1 MNLLATDKLKVAV
14 SSRQVAVFLCLL
26 GALLR
31 FWDLGNYSITA
42 DELSVLER
50 IRFGS
55 FSELILHGVVPDFH
69 PAGVQVFMYYYCKLA
84 GTGEWAIRFPFF
96 LCGTL
101 SLPLIYLICRNWFG
115 NVSAIFS
122 LGVCSVSQ
130 LFIVYSRLARPYA
143 PGLFFCLLTVWF
155 LQLISSESNDRKLI
169 GYSIAAALSM
179 VAAMYTHYL
188 AFFFAGLTGLTGIF
202 LLGKKTRIYWILS
215 GLLASLLFVPHIN
228 LFILQTG
235 YGGVGGP
242 DGWLS
247 VPDLSFF
254 TEFIAYFFN
263 HSLLV
268 AFILL
273 ISAGMLSLMYA
284 PDKPRISMLIVCL
297 IWGLLPP
304 VFFYVYSLKVNPILQ
319 ISGLIFSSPFLVFA
333 CTSFMPRTF
342 TLFHRWLSIL
352 LFSFLALFTV
362 YGKHFYAR
370 RFFGEY
376 RALAAYAENA
386 DKVFGKGK
394 ITHALNVESAF
405 FGTYSLR
412 HFAHPP
418 VYAFYR
424 ITQKDSLALFRKVV
438 DEASTDYFSF
448 AWSNLVNPYETL
460 DLIREKYPCLVE
472 RRWLYN
478 AEWYLF
484 AKAGK
489 GFSEDLPQLSFSVP
503 CDSNNLLNEKNP
515 YGPTFEKPIKEA
527 YVSSG
532 QLVSCMADVMIRG
545 SIQGTELVMEV
556 KRGNEVVYWRS
567 SSAQAFGLES
577 GKRRNIYFSG
587 RIPPSVRQ
595 DDLLRFY
602 IWQHE
607 KAEVKIYRM
616 QIHSFP
622 GNPGLYDFT
631 LDR

>member
-1 MNLLATDKLKVAV
+1 MNFPGIDKLKEPA
-14 SSRQVAVFLCLL
+14 SSRQVAIFLCLL

-42 DELSVLER
+42 DELSVLDR

-101 SLPLIYLICRNWFG
+101 ALPLIYLICRNWFG
-115 NVSAIFS
+115 DVSAIFS
-122 LGVCSVSQ
+122 LGICSVSQ
-130 LFIVYSRLARPYA
+130 LFVVYSRLARPYA
-143 PGLFFCLLTVWF
+143 PGLFFCLLVVWF
-155 LQLISSESNDRKLI
+155 LQLILSEDKDRKLM
-169 GYSIAAALSM
+169 GYAIAAALAM

-188 AFFFAGLTGLTGIF
+188 AFFFVALTGISGLF
-202 LLGKKTRIYWILS
+202 LLGRKSRLYWMLS

-254 TEFIAYFFN
+254 NDFTTYFFN
-263 HSLLV
+263 HSLLI
-268 AFILL
+268 AFL
-273 ISAGMLSLMYA
+273 IVTSIVLMSTFFA
-284 PDKPRISMLIVCL
+284 TGKPSISGLMVCL

-304 VFFYVYSLKVNPILQ
+304 VFFYVYSIKVNPILQ
-319 ISGLIFSSPFLVFA
+319 ISGLIFSTPFLVFGF
-333 CTSFMPRTF
+333 TSRMPRTF
-342 TLFHRWLSIL
+342 TLFHQWFSVI
-352 LFSFLALFTV
+352 LFSLISLITV
-362 YGKHFYAR
+362 YGKNFYAR

-376 RALAAYAENA
+376 RALSAYAENA

-394 ITHALNVESAF
+394 ITHTLNVESAF

-412 HFAHPP
+412 HFSHPP
-418 VYAFYR
+418 EYVFYAIPQR
-424 ITQKDSLALFRKVV
+424 DSLASFRKSV
-438 DEASTDYFSF
+438 DNATTDYFSF

-478 AEWYLF
+478 SEWYLF

-503 CDSNNLLNEKNP
+503 CDSNVLLSEKNP
-515 YGPTFEKPIKEA
+515 YGPTFEKPVKDV
-527 YVSSG
+527 YVSAG
-532 QLVSCMADVMIRG
+532 QIVTCMVDIMVNG
-545 SIQGTELVMEV
+545 TLQGTELVMEV

-567 SSAQAFGLES
+567 SSAKAFGLDS
-577 GKRRNIYFSG
+577 GKRRKIYFSS
-587 RIPPSVRQ
+587 RIPPSVKQ
-595 DDLLRFY
+595 EDLIRFY
-602 IWQHE
+602 LWQHD
-607 KAEVKIYRM
+607 KAEVKIYQM

-631 LDR
+631 LNR

>member
-1 MNLLATDKLKVAV
+1 
-14 SSRQVAVFLCLL
+14 
-26 GALLR
+26 
-31 FWDLGNYSITA
+31 
-42 DELSVLER
+42 VLDR
-50 IRFGS
+50 LRFGS

-101 SLPLIYLICRNWFG
+101 ALPLIYLICRNWFG

-122 LGVCSVSQ
+122 LGICSVSQ

-143 PGLFFCLLTVWF
+143 PGLFFCLLAVWF
-155 LQLISSESNDRKLI
+155 LQLILSEDKDRKLI
-169 GYSIAAALSM
+169 GYAVAAALSM

-188 AFFFAGLTGLTGIF
+188 AFFFIVLTGITGIF
-202 LLGKKTRIYWILS
+202 LLSGKSRLYWILS

-254 TEFIAYFFN
+254 KDFIAYFFN
-263 HSLLV
+263 HSLLIAFLIV
-268 AFILL
+268 ASLGLL
-273 ISAGMLSLMYA
+273 SALNFTGKPIISALM
-284 PDKPRISMLIVCL
+284 VCL

-304 VFFYVYSLKVNPILQ
+304 IFFYVYSIKVNPILQ
-319 ISGLIFSSPFLVFA
+319 ISGLIFSTPFLVFGFTA
-333 CTSFMPRTF
+333 MMPRKF
-342 TLFHRWLSIL
+342 TLFHKWFSAI
-352 LFSFLALFTV
+352 LFSLLSLYTV
-362 YGKHFYAR
+362 YGKNFYSR

-376 RALAAYAENA
+376 RALSAYAENA
-386 DKVFGKGK
+386 DIVFGKGK
-394 ITHALNVESAF
+394 ITHTLNVESAF

-412 HFAHPP
+412 HYTQPP
-418 VYAFYR
+418 EYVFYAIPQR
-424 ITQKDSLALFRKVV
+424 DSLALFRKRV
-438 DEASTDYFSF
+438 DDATTDYFSF
-448 AWSNLVNPYETL
+448 GWSNLVNPYETL

-489 GFSEDLPQLSFSVP
+489 GFSVDMPQFSFSVP
-503 CDSNNLLNEKNP
+503 CDSNIVLSDSNP
-515 YGPTFEKPIKEA
+515 YGSTFEKPIKEV
-527 YVSSG
+527 YVSAG
-532 QLVSCMADVMIRG
+532 QIVTCMADIMVSG
-545 SIQGTELVMEV
+545 TLQGTELVMEV

-567 SSAQAFGLES
+567 SSATAFGLES
-577 GKRRNIYFSG
+577 GKRKKIYYAS
-587 RIPPSVRQ
+587 RIPPSIKQ

-602 IWQHE
+602 VWQHA
-607 KAEVKIYRM
+607 KAEVKMYQM

-631 LDR
+631 LNR